1 MRVAEPST
9 TLPPSLAS
17 NVDSWPGPDSSFY
30 FFHTTHACAGFASE
44 IVRNNTGLRVLCP
57 QAVNQ
62 LLQLGVWLDPQCRFI
77 LGDRLRQTARYLR
90 QGVPQIDVRS

>member
-1 MRVAEPST
+1 MRGAGPSRLRPWGQT
-9 TLPPSLAS
+9 S
-17 NVDSWPGPDSSFY
+17 NRGTGRDSSCY

-44 IVRNNTGLRVLCP
+44 IVRNNKTLRVLCP

-62 LLQLGVWLDPQCRFI
+62 LLQLWIWLDPQRRFI
-77 LGDRLRQTARYLR
+77 LGDCLRQTARYLR